1 VRGSFLWRNRV
12 VLTGGLM
19 LLLALHLIS
28 SGVSPDGRTG
38 RPALVLMEVLRPFQ
52 ASESALAANFR
63 GFFSDYI
70 DLVGVREENDRLKRT
85 LAQLQSER
93 THLVELEVENHH
105 LTDLLDLRDALAM
118 PGVAARVIGGDAT
131 GLTRTLILS
140 QGSSMGLRPEMA
152 VISTDGVVGKL
163 ITVSPNASRVLL
175 INDHN
180 SGLDAI
186 DQRSRA
192 RGIVAGAMDD
202 GLIMKYVDRTGDVK
216 PGDAVITS
224 GMDGIFPGGLL
235 VGQVVQVSQEGPG
248 LFLNIAIKPAVDF
261 SKLEELLVLTERPPQ
276 PAETTTAANP
286 KAAP

>member
-1 VRGSFLWRNRV
+1 
-12 VLTGGLM
+12 
-19 LLLALHLIS
+19 
-28 SGVSPDGRTG
+28 
-38 RPALVLMEVLRPFQ
+38 
-52 ASESALAANFR
+52 
-63 GFFSDYI
+63 
-70 DLVGVREENDRLKRT
+70 
-85 LAQLQSER
+85 
-93 THLVELEVENHH
+93 
-105 LTDLLDLRDALAM
+105 
-118 PGVAARVIGGDAT
+118 
-131 GLTRTLILS
+131 
-140 QGSSMGLRPEMA
+140 

-175 INDHN
+175 INDHD
-180 SGLDAI
+180 SGLDAL

-248 LFLNIAIKPAVDF
+248 LFLNITIKPAVDF
-261 SKLEELLVLTERPPQ
+261 SKLEELLVLTERPQ
-276 PAETTTAANP
+276 TAANT

>member
-1 VRGSFLWRNRV
+1 
-12 VLTGGLM
+12 M

-28 SGVSPDGRTG
+28 SGVSPNGRTG

-52 ASESALAANFR
+52 AFESDLTGNFH

-70 DLVGVREENDRLKRT
+70 YLVGVREENDRLKRT
-85 LAQLQSER
+85 LAELQSQR
-93 THLVELEVENHH
+93 TRLVELEVENHH
-105 LTDLLDLRDALAM
+105 LSDLLELREVLAM

-140 QGSSMGLRPEMA
+140 QGSSMGLRPEMD

-163 ITVSPNASRVLL
+163 ITVSPNASRALL

-192 RGIVAGAMDD
+192 RGIVAGEMDE
-202 GLIMKYVDRTGDVK
+202 GLSMKYVDRT
-216 PGDAVITS
+216 
-224 GMDGIFPGGLL
+224 
-235 VGQVVQVSQEGPG
+235 
-248 LFLNIAIKPAVDF
+248 
-261 SKLEELLVLTERPPQ
+261 
-276 PAETTTAANP
+276 
-286 KAAP
+286 

>member
-1 VRGSFLWRNRV
+1 MRGSFLWRNRV

-28 SGVSPDGRTG
+28 SGVSPEGRTG
-38 RPALVLMEVLRPFQ
+38 RPAAVLMEVLRPVQ
-52 ASESALAANFR
+52 AFESDLTGNFR

-70 DLVGVREENDRLKRT
+70 DLVGVREENDRLKRS
-85 LAQLQSER
+85 LAQLQAER

-105 LTDLLDLRDALAM
+105 LSDLLELREALAV

-131 GLTRTLILS
+131 GLSRTLLLS
-140 QGSSMGLRPEMA
+140 QGSSVGLHPEMA
-152 VISTDGVVGKL
+152 VLSTDGVVGKL

-175 INDHN
+175 VSDRN
-180 SGLDAI
+180 SGLDAV

-192 RGIVAGAMDD
+192 RGIAAGVTDD

-216 PGDAVITS
+216 PGDAIITS

-235 VGQVVQVSQEGPG
+235 VGQVVRVSQEGPG
-248 LFLNIAIKPAVDF
+248 LFLNIEIKPAVDF

-276 PAETTTAANP
+276 AAVANA

>member
-28 SGVSPDGRTG
+28 SGVSPEGRTG
-38 RPALVLMEVLRPFQ
+38 RPAVVLMELLRPVQAFQ
-52 ASESALAANFR
+52 SAVADNIRAFL
-63 GFFSDYI
+63 SDYI
-70 DLVGVREENDRLKRT
+70 ELVGVREDNDRLRHEV
-85 LAQLQSER
+85 AELQAEHTR
-93 THLVELEVENHH
+93 LVELEVENHH
-105 LTDLLDLRDALAM
+105 LSDLLELRDALAM
-118 PGVAARVIGGDAT
+118 RAVGARVIGGDAT
-131 GLTRTLILS
+131 GLARTLILS
-140 QGSSMGLRPEMA
+140 QGSWAGLHPQMA

-175 INDHN
+175 IDDHN
-180 SGLDAI
+180 SGVDAI

-192 RGIVAGAMDD
+192 RGIVAGVMDD
-202 GLIMKYVDRTGDVK
+202 GLMMKYVDRTGDVQ

-235 VGQVVQVSQEGPG
+235 VGQVAQVSQEGPG
-248 LFLNIAIKPAVDF
+248 LFLNITVKPAVDF
-261 SKLEELLVLTERPPQ
+261 SKLDQVLVLTEKPQ
-276 PAETTTAANP
+276 PVAAEA

>member
-12 VLTGGLM
+12 MLTGGLM

-28 SGVSPDGRTG
+28 SGVSPNGRTG
-38 RPALVLMEVLRPFQ
+38 RPALILMEVLRPFQ
-52 ASESALAANFR
+52 AFESDLTENFR

-85 LAQLQSER
+85 LTQVQSQR
-93 THLVELEVENHH
+93 TQLVELEVENHH
-105 LTDLLDLRDALAM
+105 LSDLLELREALAT

-140 QGSSMGLRPEMA
+140 QGSSMGLHPEMA

-180 SGLDAI
+180 SGLDAL

-192 RGIVAGAMDD
+192 RGIVAGAMDN
-202 GLIMKYVDRTGDVK
+202 GLVMKYVDRTGDVK

-235 VGQVVQVSQEGPG
+235 IGQVMQVSQEGPG
-248 LFLNIAIKPAVDF
+248 LFLNITIKPAVDF
-261 SKLEELLVLTERPPQ
+261 SKLEELLVLTEGPQ
-276 PAETTTAANP
+276 PAANT

>member
-1 VRGSFLWRNRV
+1 MRGSFLWRNRV

-28 SGVSPDGRTG
+28 SGVTAEGRSG
-38 RPALVLMEVLRPFQ
+38 RPVLVLMEVLRPFQ
-52 ASESALAANFR
+52 AFESNLAENFH

-70 DLVGVREENDRLKRT
+70 DLVDVREENDRLKRK
-85 LAQLQSER
+85 LAQVQSER
-93 THLVELEVENHH
+93 TRLVELEVENHH
-105 LTDLLDLRDALAM
+105 LSDLLELREALATS
-118 PGVAARVIGGDAT
+118 GVAARVIGGDAT
-131 GLTRTLILS
+131 GLAHTLVLS
-140 QGSSMGLRPEMA
+140 QGSSMGLHPEMA

-163 ITVSPNASRVLL
+163 ITVSPNASRALL
-175 INDHN
+175 IDDHN
-180 SGLDAI
+180 SGLDAL

-192 RGIVAGAMDD
+192 RGIVTGIAAD

-261 SKLEELLVLTERPPQ
+261 SKLEELLVLTERPPLV
-276 PAETTTAANP
+276 AANSRATP
-286 KAAP
+286 

>member
-12 VLTGGLM
+12 MLTGGLM

-38 RPALVLMEVLRPFQ
+38 RPALVMMEVLRPFQ
-52 ASESALAANFR
+52 AFESDLINNFR

-70 DLVGVREENDRLKRT
+70 DLAGVREENERLKST
-85 LAQLQSER
+85 LAQLQSEHTR
-93 THLVELEVENHH
+93 LIELEVENHH
-105 LTDLLDLRDALAM
+105 LGDLLELREALAM

-131 GLTRTLILS
+131 GLTRTLIIS

-163 ITVSPNASRVLL
+163 ITVSPNTSRVLL
-175 INDHN
+175 ISDHN
-180 SGLDAI
+180 SGLDAL

-216 PGDAVITS
+216 PDDAVLTS
-224 GMDGIFPGGLL
+224 GMDGIFPSGLL
-235 VGQVVQVSQEGPG
+235 VGKVTQVSQEGPG

-261 SKLEELLVLTERPPQ
+261 SKLEELLVLVERPSQ
-276 PAETTTAANP
+276 AVANTTANT
-286 KAAP
+286 KATP